1 MPTIID
7 THPDGGFAVFVDGSQ
22 IGPRGDMLGDA
33 IGTAEFL
40 LRGPLSLSDAA
51 RRHTPHYGK
60 TGPEAAELLAR
71 HMVEIEAE
79 QGSVTYAH
87 LYARGWPPA
96 DIDRLIDLARLRAE
110 HIKAARGHDTGTGQ
124 ILHKVPA

>member
-7 THPDGGFAVFVDGSQ
+7 THPNGGFMAAVDGVQ
-22 IGPRGDMLGDA
+22 IGPRADTLGEA
-33 IGTAEFL
+33 IATAAWL
-40 LRGPLSLSDAA
+40 ARGPMRLTEDAEK
-51 RRHTPHYGK
+51 HTPHHGM
-60 TGPEAAELLAR
+60 TDAEAIDLLAR
-71 HMVEIEAE
+71 HLIEIEAE

-110 HIKAARGHDTGTGQ
+110 HIKAARARDASAGR
-124 ILHKVPA
+124 AA